1 MVPMKEIREVKVV
14 ASASTGLKGQ
24 GARLEKLL
32 SNEEG
37 KKVLRLSALAEGKSL
52 SRPLVLTEDELVDL
66 LHKAIH
72 AGVLSLDFVG
82 KLHEKIKI

>member
-1 MVPMKEIREVKVV
+1 MKQIREGKVV

-24 GARLEKLL
+24 EARIEKLL
-32 SNEEG
+32 SAEKGME
-37 KKVLRLSALAEGKSL
+37 VLRLSVLSDGKPL
-52 SRPLVLTEDELVDL
+52 SRPLVLTEDELIDL

-82 KLHEKIKI
+82 KLHEEIEI